1 MSPALAMAVNVS
13 GTSSVDCP
21 GTVPNR
27 TAGRVA
33 AGRGGR
39 YDGGVAILIT
49 GGAGFIGRALAC
61 HFVSVGRA
69 VVGFDLTEPRAAA
82 GARWP
87 EGMRSISGD
96 IRAAGAVRAAVA
108 ASGDDDPI
116 VHLAGLLTAG
126 CDHDPALAMAVNVSG
141 TLHGST
147 RRARTASGGWCSST
161 IGVYG
166 RGLPQPIREG
176 MATEP
181 DGWYGYTKR
190 CAEEMGLLHVRR
202 YGMDVRAVRMAAVTG
217 PFRQAA
223 GSASLFTSLI
233 PEKAARGEPYAVEVT
248 EDTAYPVVYL
258 DDAVSALARLATAP
272 EAPRR
277 IYNVAS
283 GRVVVHEMIAHVRRT
298 LPDAQFS
305 FAPDPVIMQVVSGY
319 REWRIDC
326 GLIADELGWRP
337 RFGVREMVDD
347 IIRRTALPPGA

>member
-1 MSPALAMAVNVS
+1 MA
-13 GTSSVDCP
+13 G
-21 GTVPNR
+21 
-27 TAGRVA
+27 
-33 AGRGGR
+33 GRGGR

-61 HFVSVGRA
+61 HFVSEGRA
-69 VVGFDLTEPRAAA
+69 VVGFDLAEPQADD

-87 EGMRSISGD
+87 EGMRFISGD
-96 IRAAGAVRAAVA
+96 IRDAEAVRAAVA
-108 ASGDDDPI
+108 ASGSDDPI

-126 CDHDPALAMAVNVSG
+126 CDHDPALGMAVNVSG
-141 TLHGST
+141 TYHVLDAAREHGL
-147 RRARTASGGWCSST
+147 RRVVLAST

-190 CAEEMGLLHVRR
+190 CAEEMGLLHVHR
-202 YGMDVRAVRMAAVTG
+202 YGMDVRAARMAAVTG

-233 PEKAARGEPYAVEVT
+233 PEKAARGVPYAIEVT

-283 GRVVVHEMIAHVRRT
+283 GRVVVHDMIAHVRRT
-298 LPDAQFS
+298 LPRAQFS

-326 GLIADELGWRP
+326 AMIAAELGWRP

-347 IIRRTALPPGA
+347 IIRKTASTRAAG

>member
-1 MSPALAMAVNVS
+1 MA
-13 GTSSVDCP
+13 
-21 GTVPNR
+21 
-27 TAGRVA
+27 
-33 AGRGGR
+33 GGCSAR

-61 HFVSVGRA
+61 RFVADGRA
-69 VVGFDLTEPRAAA
+69 VVGFDLAQPQAAA

-87 EGMRSISGD
+87 DGMRFISAD
-96 IRAAGAVRAAVA
+96 VRDAGAVREAVA
-108 ASGDDDPI
+108 ASGGNDPI

-141 TLHGST
+141 TLHVLDAARKHG
-147 RRARTASGGWCSST
+147 RRRVVLAST

-166 RGLPQPIREG
+166 RDLPQPIDES

-202 YGMDVRAVRMAAVTG
+202 YGLDVRAARMAAVTG

-283 GRVVVHEMIAHVRRT
+283 GRVVVSEMIAHVRRT
-298 LPDAQFS
+298 LPRAQFS

-326 GLIADELGWRP
+326 GRIAAELGWRP

-347 IIRRTALPPGA
+347 IIRKTTSSPAAE

>member
-1 MSPALAMAVNVS
+1 MLRRAARA
-13 GTSSVDCP
+13 
-21 GTVPNR
+21 R
-27 TAGRVA
+27 GRVA
-33 AGRGGR
+33 GARTGR

-49 GGAGFIGRALAC
+49 GGAGFIGRALAR
-61 HFVSVGRA
+61 HFVSEGRA
-69 VVGFDLTEPRAAA
+69 VAGFDLAAPQADA
-82 GARWP
+82 GVHWP
-87 EGMRSISGD
+87 ADMRFTSGD
-96 IRAAGAVRAAVA
+96 IRDAAAVRAAVA
-108 ASGDDDPI
+108 ASGSDDPI

-126 CDHDPALAMAVNVSG
+126 CDRDPALGMAVNVSG
-141 TLHGST
+141 TFHVLDAAREHGK
-147 RRARTASGGWCSST
+147 RRVVLAST

-202 YGMDVRAVRMAAVTG
+202 HGMDVRAVRMAAVTG

-272 EAPRR
+272 EAPGR

-283 GRVVVHEMIAHVRRT
+283 GRVVVSEMIAHVRRT
-298 LPDAQFS
+298 LPDARFS

-319 REWRIDC
+319 REWHIDC
-326 GLIADELGWRP
+326 GLIAAELGWRP

-347 IIRRTALPPGA
+347 IIRKTTASTAAGG

>member
-1 MSPALAMAVNVS
+1 M
-13 GTSSVDCP
+13 
-21 GTVPNR
+21 
-27 TAGRVA
+27 A
-33 AGRGGR
+33 AGCGDR

-49 GGAGFIGRALAC
+49 GGAGFIGRALASR
-61 HFVSVGRA
+61 FVSEGREVA
-69 VVGFDLTEPRAAA
+69 GFDVAEPPAVAR

-87 EGMRSISGD
+87 ARMRFLTGD
-96 IRAAGAVRAAVA
+96 IRDAAAVREAVA

-141 TLHGST
+141 TLHVLDAAREHGK
-147 RRARTASGGWCSST
+147 RRVVLAST

-202 YGMDVRAVRMAAVTG
+202 HGMDVRAARMAAVTG
-217 PFRQAA
+217 PFRRAA
-223 GSASLFTSLI
+223 GSASMFTSLI

-272 EAPRR
+272 EAPGR
-277 IYNVAS
+277 IYHVAS
-283 GRVVVHEMIAHVRRT
+283 GRVVVSEMIAHVRRT

-305 FAPDPVIMQVVSGY
+305 FAPDPVIMQVVRGY
-319 REWRIDC
+319 REWRLDC
-326 GLIADELGWRP
+326 GRIADELGWRP
-337 RFGVREMVDD
+337 CFGVREMVDD
-347 IIRRTALPPGA
+347 IIRQTEALSAPDSGRRGVSS

>member
-1 MSPALAMAVNVS
+1 MFALRI
-13 GTSSVDCP
+13 TEWP
-21 GTVPNR
+21 WRLHR
-27 TAGRVA
+27 TARLAGLSAGRVA

-49 GGAGFIGRALAC
+49 GGAGFIGRVLAC
-61 HFVSVGRA
+61 HFVSEGHA

-87 EGMRSISGD
+87 EGMRFISGD

-141 TLHGST
+141 TLHVLDAARAHGK
-147 RRARTASGGWCSST
+147 RRVVLAST

-202 YGMDVRAVRMAAVTG
+202 HGMDVRAVRMAAVTG

-233 PEKAARGEPYAVEVT
+233 PEKAARGEPYAVEG
-248 EDTAYPVVYL
+248 
-258 DDAVSALARLATAP
+258 
-272 EAPRR
+272 PRTPR
-277 IYNVAS
+277 IPWSTSTTRSVRW
-283 GRVVVHEMIAHVRRT
+283 RVWPLRR
-298 LPDAQFS
+298 
-305 FAPDPVIMQVVSGY
+305 
-319 REWRIDC
+319 
-326 GLIADELGWRP
+326 RP
-337 RFGVREMVDD
+337 RGAS
-347 IIRRTALPPGA
+347 TTSPPGGW

>member
-1 MSPALAMAVNVS
+1 MVS
-13 GTSSVDCP
+13 GQEALQLTPVAVDR
-21 GTVPNR
+21 GR
-27 TAGRVA
+27 YGRVA
-33 AGRGGR
+33 AGCGDR

-49 GGAGFIGRALAC
+49 GGAGFIGRALAGR
-61 HFVSVGRA
+61 FVSEGHA
-69 VVGFDLTEPRAAA
+69 VVGFDLAEPQPAP

-87 EGMRSISGD
+87 DGMRFISGD
-96 IRAAGAVRAAVA
+96 IRDAAAVRAAVA
-108 ASGDDDPI
+108 ASGGDDPI

-126 CDHDPALAMAVNVSG
+126 CDRDPALGMAVNVSG
-141 TLHGST
+141 TFHVLDAAREHGA
-147 RRARTASGGWCSST
+147 RRVVLAST

-190 CAEEMGLLHVRR
+190 CAEQMGLLHVRR
-202 YGMDVRAVRMAAVTG
+202 YGMDVRAARMAAVAG

-223 GSASLFTSLI
+223 GSASMFTSLI

-248 EDTAYPVVYL
+248 EDTAYPVVYI

-272 EAPRR
+272 AAPGR
-277 IYNVAS
+277 IYNIAS

-298 LPDAQFS
+298 LPRAQFS
-305 FAPDPVIMQVVSGY
+305 FAPDPVIMQVVGGY
-319 REWRIDC
+319 REWRLDC
-326 GLIADELGWRP
+326 SLVADELGWRP

-347 IIRRTALPPGA
+347 IIRRTARSPAAG

>member
-1 MSPALAMAVNVS
+1 M
-13 GTSSVDCP
+13 
-21 GTVPNR
+21 
-27 TAGRVA
+27 A

-61 HFVSVGRA
+61 HFVSEGRA

-87 EGMRSISGD
+87 EGMRFISGD

-141 TLHGST
+141 TLHVLDAARAHGK
-147 RRARTASGGWCSST
+147 RRVVLAST

-202 YGMDVRAVRMAAVTG
+202 HGMDVRAVRMAAVTG

-248 EDTAYPVVYL
+248 ETPL
-258 DDAVSALARLATAP
+258 TRWCTSTTRSAPSLAWP
-272 EAPRR
+272 PPRKR
-277 IYNVAS
+277 RGAS
-283 GRVVVHEMIAHVRRT
+283 T
-298 LPDAQFS
+298 TSP
-305 FAPDPVIMQVVSGY
+305 PSG
-319 REWRIDC
+319 W
-326 GLIADELGWRP
+326 
-337 RFGVREMVDD
+337 
-347 IIRRTALPPGA
+347 

>member
-1 MSPALAMAVNVS
+1 MA
-13 GTSSVDCP
+13 G
-21 GTVPNR
+21 
-27 TAGRVA
+27 
-33 AGRGGR
+33 GRGGR

-61 HFVSVGRA
+61 RFVAEGRT
-69 VVGFDLTEPRAAA
+69 VVGFDLAEPRAAA

-87 EGMRSISGD
+87 HGMRFISGD
-96 IRAAGAVRAAVA
+96 VRDAGAVREAVA
-108 ASGDDDPI
+108 AGGGDPV

-126 CDHDPALAMAVNVSG
+126 CDRDPALAMAVNVSG
-141 TLHGST
+141 TLHVLDAAREHGK
-147 RRARTASGGWCSST
+147 RRVVLAST

-166 RGLPQPIREG
+166 RDLPQPIDES

-181 DGWYGYTKR
+181 DGWYGYAKR

-202 YGMDVRAVRMAAVTG
+202 HGMDVRAARMAAVTG

-258 DDAVSALARLATAP
+258 DDAVSALARLATAA
-272 EAPRR
+272 EAPGR

-283 GRVVVHEMIAHVRRT
+283 GRVVVSAMIEHVRRT
-298 LPDAQFS
+298 LPQAQFS

-326 GLIADELGWRP
+326 GRIAAELGWRP

-347 IIRRTALPPGA
+347 IIRKTAPSHAAEVPVH

>member
-1 MSPALAMAVNVS
+1 MFALRI
-13 GTSSVDCP
+13 TEWP
-21 GTVPNR
+21 WRLHR
-27 TAGRVA
+27 TEPLAGLSAGRVA

-61 HFVSVGRA
+61 HFVSEGRA

-87 EGMRSISGD
+87 EGMRFISGD

-141 TLHGST
+141 TLHVLDAARAHGK
-147 RRARTASGGWCSST
+147 RRVVLAST

-202 YGMDVRAVRMAAVTG
+202 HGMDVRAVRMAAVTG

-347 IIRRTALPPGA
+347 IIRRTALPRGA

>member
-1 MSPALAMAVNVS
+1 MAI
-13 GTSSVDCP
+13 GC
-21 GTVPNR
+21 
-27 TAGRVA
+27 
-33 AGRGGR
+33 GGR

-61 HFVSVGRA
+61 RFVSEGRDVA
-69 VVGFDLTEPRAAA
+69 GFDLAEPRAADR
-82 GARWP
+82 ARWP
-87 EGMRSISGD
+87 VGMRFTTGD
-96 IRAAGAVRAAVA
+96 IRDAAAVRAAVA
-108 ASGDDDPI
+108 ESGTDDPI

-141 TLHGST
+141 TFHVLDAVREHGG
-147 RRARTASGGWCSST
+147 RRVVLAST

-176 MATEP
+176 MATDP

-202 YGMDVRAVRMAAVTG
+202 HGMDVRAARMAAVTG

-223 GSASLFTSLI
+223 GSASMFTSLI

-248 EDTAYPVVYL
+248 EDSAYPVVYL

-272 EAPRR
+272 EAAGR

-298 LPDAQFS
+298 LPGARYR

-319 REWRIDC
+319 REWRLDC
-326 GLIADELGWRP
+326 SLIADELGWRP

-347 IIRRTALPPGA
+347 IIRQTTKFSSAPDNRRT

>member
-1 MSPALAMAVNVS
+1 M
-13 GTSSVDCP
+13 
-21 GTVPNR
+21 
-27 TAGRVA
+27 A
-33 AGRGGR
+33 AGCGGR
-39 YDGGVAILIT
+39 YDGGVAVLIT
-49 GGAGFIGRALAC
+49 GGAGFIGRALAGR
-61 HFVSVGRA
+61 FVSKGRDVA
-69 VVGFDLTEPRAAA
+69 GFDLAAPQA
-82 GARWP
+82 VGGAHWP
-87 EGMRSISGD
+87 AGMRFLTGD
-96 IRAAGAVRAAVA
+96 IRDAAAVRAAVA
-108 ASGDDDPI
+108 ASGDHDPI

-126 CDHDPALAMAVNVSG
+126 CDHDPALGMAVNVSG
-141 TLHGST
+141 TFHVLDAARRHGK
-147 RRARTASGGWCSST
+147 RRVVLAST

-190 CAEEMGLLHVRR
+190 CAEEMGLLHARR
-202 YGMDVRAVRMAAVTG
+202 HGMDVRAVRMAAVTG

-223 GSASLFTSLI
+223 GSASMFTSLI

-272 EAPRR
+272 EAPAR

-283 GRVVVHEMIAHVRRT
+283 GRVVVSEMIAHVRRT
-298 LPDAQFS
+298 LPHARFS

-326 GLIADELGWRP
+326 SLIADELGWRP

-347 IIRRTALPPGA
+347 IIRQTKFPSAPDSGPYIGLF